1 MTWIRKNYKLTVA
14 LLAMSTAFFTWSANN
29 GGPLAI
35 LSSAQVAKLEQKIEK
50 AKKDSDEKIKEVD
63 KEVENNRANVQELQ
77 VKQAKDTA
85 EIKAGLEA
93 VKKELGEQRN
103 DTRQV
108 RNDTQEVLRLL
119 VKIQSKL

>member
-1 MTWIRKNYKLTVA
+1 MRWIRKNYKLTLAALA
-14 LLAMSTAFFTWSANN
+14 LLTAFFTWSVNN

-35 LSSAQVAKLEQKIEK
+35 LSAAQVAKLEQKIEN
-50 AKKDSDEKIKEVD
+50 AKKDVDEKIKETG
-63 KEVENNRANVQELQ
+63 KAVEGNREKIQELQ

>member
-1 MTWIRKNYKLTVA
+1 MIRRILKNYKLMLA
-14 LLAMSTAFFTWSANN
+14 LLALATAGFTWSVNN
-29 GGPLAI
+29 GGPLAV
-35 LSSAQVAKLEQKIEK
+35 LSASQVAKLEQKIEK
-50 AKKDSDEKIKEVD
+50 AQEKI
-63 KEVENNRANVQELQ
+63 QELQ
-77 VKQAKDTA
+77 VKQAKDSA

-119 VKIQSKL
+119 VMIQRKL

>member
-1 MTWIRKNYKLTVA
+1 MTWIRKNYKLTLA
-14 LLAMSTAFFTWSANN
+14 ALAMLTAFFTWSVNN
-29 GGPLAI
+29 GGPLAM
-35 LSSAQVAKLEQKIEK
+35 LSAAQVAKLEQKIEQT
-50 AKKDSDEKIKEVD
+50 KKDVDEKIKATDKVVD
-63 KEVENNRANVQELQ
+63 GNRKKVQALQ
-77 VKQAKDTA
+77 VKQAKDSA